1 MQQPPKKN
9 VPRDKK
15 VWKGTKKDQKKPKK
29 VTAAYLE
36 RAALHYLGRFSSSE
50 KNLRDVLV
58 RKIRRRNEGFAS
70 PTDEQ
75 MAWVDEVVKK
85 CVRYSYVDDQSY
97 AKQRAELL
105 LRRGKPLRLIAQDLR
120 HKGIGQEDAETA
132 LSALSEN
139 AEIDADK
146 MAAVAYIKRRRFGPF
161 RRPIDD
167 PERVREKTEK
177 ELASMA
183 RAGFGYEL
191 SRDLLKLN
199 ADELMDLLV

>member
-9 VPRDKK
+9 MPEDERVEKDAE
-15 VWKGTKKDQKKPKK
+15 KGKKKPKK

-36 RAALHYLGRFSSSE
+36 RAALHYLGRFTSSE

-58 RKIRRRNEGFAS
+58 RKIRRRNEGFVS

-75 MAWVDEVVKK
+75 MAWVDDVVKK

-120 HKGIGQEDAETA
+120 HKGIGTEETEAA

-139 AEIDADK
+139 AEIDADRR
-146 MAAVAYIKRRRFGPF
+146 AAAAYIKRRRFGPF
-161 RRPIDD
+161 RRLIDD
-167 PERVREKTEK
+167 PERLREKTEK

-191 SRDLLKLN
+191 SRSLLNLN
-199 ADELMDLLV
+199 SEELMDLLV